1 MLSCRSAGLWT
12 VVIVALAVA
21 GCSPMQGAEQKVPA
35 SRATAN
41 EIREAY
47 QRINPANRVGVVI
60 AILPKENLAA
70 VGDIAIADFQLGDTL
85 VFIDTNERPLRYYGT
100 VVNIVDNALHLKYA
114 RRESG
119 GREPRVG
126 DLAVRVVTTPA
137 TGQP

>member
-12 VVIVALAVA
+12 IVITALVVA

-35 SRATAN
+35 ARATAN

-60 AILPKENLAA
+60 AVLPKENLAA

-100 VVNIVDNALHLKYA
+100 VVNIVDNALHLRYA

-126 DLAVRVVTTPA
+126 DLAVRIVTTPS

>member
-100 VVNIVDNALHLKYA
+100 VVNIVDNALHLKYE
-114 RRESG
+114 RLERGG
-119 GREPRVG
+119 GREPRPG
-126 DLAVRVVTTPA
+126 DLAVRLVLTL
-137 TGQP
+137 